1 LDTVERLV
9 WSHQIRRC
17 AEQLRQD
24 EGALGRLFD
33 LTAPRLLRYASALT
47 RHQQDAE
54 DALQSA
60 MVLLAQVP
68 QRLADAWHPWAY
80 LLRVVRNE
88 ALRVSRRRRQ
98 AGILV
103 ATPEALAPQ
112 ELGSSLESNEL
123 QAVVREALEKLP
135 PEQAEVLVLKVWEQM
150 TFEEIADVL
159 EQSPN
164 TVASRYRYAIRKLTI
179 VLEPLAEDSHVR
191 G

>member
-1 LDTVERLV
+1 
-9 WSHQIRRC
+9 
-17 AEQLRQD
+17 
-24 EGALGRLFD
+24 
-33 LTAPRLLRYASALT
+33 
-47 RHQQDAE
+47 
-54 DALQSA
+54 
-60 MVLLAQVP
+60 M
-68 QRLADAWHPWAY
+68 
-80 LLRVVRNE
+80 
-88 ALRVSRRRRQ
+88 
-98 AGILV
+98 